1 MAIAPQ
7 GHIAPVL
14 KSNAYGH
21 GLIEVA
27 QILENYRSKHPN
39 LTEEIPFFC
48 IDSYFEA
55 ISLKSKGIETPLL
68 IIGFTR
74 PEDIIFSKLK
84 NISFVITSL
93 EQLQAINFCRHP
105 IYIHLKIDTGMNR
118 QGLKQD
124 QINQA
129 IKIIK
134 ENRNLKLEGLISH
147 FADAD
152 NTDQNFTDRQIS
164 IWNKVV
170 ENLQKYFSIKY
181 IHISNTSG
189 HKYTQTINANLSRLG
204 IGLYG
209 FDKNVESVKPVLS
222 MKTIITSVKNIDKGE
237 SVGYNGT
244 FTASRDMK
252 IATIPVGYYE
262 ALDRSLSNK
271 GFVKIGDHF
280 CPIIGRISMNISTID
295 VSEIMDIKIGDEV
308 LVISNNL
315 ADKNSITNISKLT
328 QTIEYENLV
337 HIPQHLKRV
346 IV

>member
-74 PEDIIFSKLK
+74 PEDIISSKLK

-93 EQLQAINFCRHP
+93 EQLQSISSCHHP
-105 IYIHLKIDTGMNR
+105 INIHLKIDTGMNR

-189 HKYTQTINANLSRLG
+189 HKYSQTINANLSRLG

-209 FDKNVESVKPVLS
+209 FDKNMESVKPVLS

-295 VSEIMDIKIGDEV
+295 VSEIMDVKIGDDV
-308 LVISNNL
+308 IVISNNL